1 MSIMVTKIN
10 LFTKRLIATL
20 GVLGII
26 CAPAAILSLPAIA
39 AESGPQAAVCD
50 GIGMAGGNCNESK
63 ADSSITKLVTIIINI
78 FSWVVG
84 VVSVLMIIYGG
95 FQYITSGG
103 GEGVGK
109 AKSII
114 MYAIIGLVVVAF
126 AQVIVH
132 FVLGS
137 ITSTVNN

>member
-1 MSIMVTKIN
+1 MTATFMLVPVAALAQTQVSTDITSGLCNGSNNGQGGSCDSADQSQDKIQ
-10 LFTKRLIATL
+10 
-20 GVLGII
+20 G
-26 CAPAAILSLPAIA
+26 
-39 AESGPQAAVCD
+39 
-50 GIGMAGGNCNESK
+50 
-63 ADSSITKLVTIIINI
+63 LVTTIINI

-109 AKSII
+109 AKNII

-137 ITSTVNN
+137 ITTTVNQ

>member
-1 MSIMVTKIN
+1 MNKVKIIFAS
-10 LFTKRLIATL
+10 LMTATL
-20 GVLGII
+20 MLV
-26 CAPAAILSLPAIA
+26 PVAALAQTQVSNDIT
-39 AESGPQAAVCD
+39 SGLCNGSNNGQGGSCD
-50 GIGMAGGNCNESK
+50 S
-63 ADSSITKLVTIIINI
+63 ADQSQDQIQGLVTTIINI

-109 AKSII
+109 AKNII